1 MTPAVVAAR
10 HYKKRATSAMVE
22 QPEEVPPALEIVQA
36 EWELL
41 PNELEGTSVDMR
53 AADGYVNAT
62 VMCRAAGKQ
71 FSEFARLASVY

>member
-10 HYKKRATSAMVE
+10 HFVE
-22 QPEEVPPALEIVQA
+22 A